1 MFLKLISQVYYM
13 VGSLLGKE
21 NNKIVKNY
29 INDFVEGIFEKD
41 IDKINKNLSDYLM
54 IFSTY
59 SISILMKMFIKYY

>member
-1 MFLKLISQVYYM
+1 M

>member
-1 MFLKLISQVYYM
+1 M

-59 SISILMKMFIKYY
+59 SISILIKMFIKYY

>member
-59 SISILMKMFIKYY
+59 SISILIKMFIKYY